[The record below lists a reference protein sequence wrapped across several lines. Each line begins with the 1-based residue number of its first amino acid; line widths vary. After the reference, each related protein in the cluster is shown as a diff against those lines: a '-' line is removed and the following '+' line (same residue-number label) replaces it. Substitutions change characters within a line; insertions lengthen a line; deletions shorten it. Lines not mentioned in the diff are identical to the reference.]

1 VEVGDGLSAMRALI
15 DHRAESRL
23 IDSLIPRDFSDSKQQ
38 MSEDFLIL
46 GGGLADPGNG
56 FARNNQDMGG
66 SLWGNIP
73 EGATDRITVNDV
85 RWDFTIIDLF
95 KKRFHG
101 ERRLAIK
108 TGIASSGNK

>member
-1 VEVGDGLSAMRALI
+1 MEMGNGLATVRAVV
-15 DHRAESRL
+15 DHRAETRL
-23 IDSLIPRDFSDSKQQ
+23 IDSLIARDFSCGKQQ
-38 MSEDFLIL
+38 MPENFLIL
-46 GGGLADPGNG
+46 GGGFANPGDR

-85 RWDFTIIDLF
+85 RGNFTIIDLF
-95 KKRFHG
+95 KERFHL

-108 TGIASSGNK
+108 TRIASSGSK

>member
-1 VEVGDGLSAMRALI
+1 MGNGLAAVRAVV

-23 IDSLIPRDFSDSKQQ
+23 INSLIARDFSCGKQQ
-38 MSEDFLIL
+38 MPENFLIL
-46 GGGLADPGNG
+46 GGGFANPGDG

-85 RWDFTIIDLF
+85 RGDFTIIDLF
-95 KKRFHG
+95 KERFHL